1 MWRPDNA
8 PVQGKRFYDYM
19 SIALMM
25 GRLSGGEEARIKN
38 STQNSPKLYPKLAKI
53 LKNSHRSPRNCYFSH
68 QNSPKLPPDATIVA
82 PLFFC
87 PYLCTS
93 IQQRAST
100 LKKTGQIPQKK
111 SYNQH
116 SFKKQKTRN
125 IMREYV
131 HLQQLSS
138 LQRRGTE
145 AQRL

>member
-1 MWRPDNA
+1 MTKDIPSHDKRRTVLFQSFAKPAAMWRPDNA

-53 LKNSHRSPRNCYFSH
+53 LKNSHRSPRNCHFSH

-93 IQQRAST
+93 IPKRAST

-116 SFKKQKTRN
+116 
-125 IMREYV
+125 
-131 HLQQLSS
+131 
-138 LQRRGTE
+138 
-145 AQRL
+145 